1 VPNISREPKTEL
13 AYTGRMPRPEDVVFP
28 RRRERTED
36 RYKETQQRKLL
47 DEFFDHATLLAV
59 SRLVS
64 QGQFESIDFPI
75 STGKE
80 GGVFRATKG
89 AEFRAVKVYRI
100 GNTTF
105 RHLPAYALEQ
115 LRRQTSVRNYGGLII
130 AWTRREHTIL
140 GRLTDAG
147 VRVPRPYGHLRNV
160 LVMEFIHDRD
170 APAPRLRDAPVEDPE
185 SLYRD
190 LVTQI
195 RRMVQKAHLVHGD
208 LSPYNTLYAE
218 GKVVLIDVA
227 QAMPTDHPQAAKL
240 LERDIE
246 NYGKYFR
253 RLGVDVPTSEFM
265 HAVGGDT
272 LGAAPAEA

>member
-1 VPNISREPKTEL
+1 
-13 AYTGRMPRPEDVVFP
+13 MPRPEDVVFP

-36 RYKETQQRKLL
+36 RGKEREQRKLL

-59 SRLVS
+59 SRLIN
-64 QGQFESIDFPI
+64 QGQFESIDFPV

-89 AEFRAVKVYRI
+89 DEFRAVKIYRI

-115 LRRQTSVRNYGGLII
+115 LRQQTSVRNYGGLVI
-130 AWTRREHTIL
+130 AWTRREHTLL

-160 LVMEFIHDRD
+160 LVMEFVQD
-170 APAPRLRDAPVEDPE
+170 AGGPAPRLRDAVVEHPRE
-185 SLYRD
+185 LYDD
-190 LVTQI
+190 LVEQI
-195 RRMVQKAHLVHGD
+195 GKMVRTAHLVHGD
-208 LSPYNTLYAE
+208 LSPYNTLYSD
-218 GKVVLIDVA
+218 GHVVLIDVA
-227 QAMPTDHPQAAKL
+227 QAVPTDHPQALELLVRDLEHYAKFF
-240 LERDIE
+240 
-246 NYGKYFR
+246 G
-253 RLGVDVPTSEFM
+253 RLGLEVTTEEFV

-272 LGAAPAEA
+272 MNPPAEA

>member
-1 VPNISREPKTEL
+1 
-13 AYTGRMPRPEDVVFP
+13 MPRPEDVVFP

-36 RYKETQQRKLL
+36 RLKERQARKLL

-59 SRLVS
+59 SRLVN

-89 AEFRAVKVYRI
+89 NEYRAVKVYRI

-105 RHLPAYALEQ
+105 RHLPDYALEQ
-115 LRRQTSVRNYGGLII
+115 LRRQTNVRNYGGLIL

-140 GRLTDAG
+140 GRLAEAG
-147 VRVPRPYGHLRNV
+147 VRAPRPYGHLRNV
-160 LVMEFIHDRD
+160 LVMEFIHDGE
-170 APAPRLRDAPVEDPE
+170 APAPRLRDAMIEDPRAVYE
-185 SLYRD
+185 D

-195 RRMVQKAHLVHGD
+195 GRMVRKAHLVHGD
-208 LSPYNTLYAE
+208 LSPYNTLFAE

-227 QAMPTDHPQAAKL
+227 QAIPSDHPQAPEL
-240 LERDIE
+240 LERDIT
-246 NYGKYFR
+246 NYSRFFG
-253 RLGVDVPTSEFM
+253 RLGLEVSPEEFL
-265 HAVGGDT
+265 HAVGGDA
-272 LGAAPAEA
+272 LRAAPAEA